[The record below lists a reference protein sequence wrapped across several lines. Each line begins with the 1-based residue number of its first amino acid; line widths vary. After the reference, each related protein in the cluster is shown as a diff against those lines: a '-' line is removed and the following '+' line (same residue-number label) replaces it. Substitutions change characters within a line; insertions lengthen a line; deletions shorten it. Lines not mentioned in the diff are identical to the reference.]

1 MVELTKRPIL
11 NLKIT
16 PLELLLNVIT
26 LAVFV
31 GTIVYLISS
40 WTIIPSE
47 IPAHYNA
54 AGEVDRWGGKGEILI
69 LPIIGL
75 LMWIGMTIL
84 EKYPHVYNYVNL
96 TKENARAQYLN
107 GRLLINV
114 LKNEIVLLF
123 SYITW
128 KGIQVA
134 IGQHDSLGV
143 WLLPVFLLIIFCSTG
158 YFIVKSLRLAKEIN
172 KLYK

>member
-1 MVELTKRPIL
+1 MIELTNRPKL

-16 PLELLLNVIT
+16 PLEIFLNVIT

-31 GTIVYLISS
+31 GLIVYLISS

-47 IPAHYNA
+47 IPAHYNVV
-54 AGEVDRWGGKGEILI
+54 GEVDRWGSKGEMLI
-69 LPIIGL
+69 LPIIGFV
-75 LMWIGMTIL
+75 MWIGMTVL
-84 EKYPHVYNYVNL
+84 EKFPHLYNYINL

-123 SYITW
+123 SYGTW
-128 KGIQVA
+128 KNVQVA
-134 IGQHDSLGV
+134 IGDQDSLGV
-143 WLLPVFLLIIFCSTG
+143 WFLPVFLLIIFGSTV
-158 YFIVKSLRLAKEIN
+158 YFIVKSLRLSKG
-172 KLYK
+172 